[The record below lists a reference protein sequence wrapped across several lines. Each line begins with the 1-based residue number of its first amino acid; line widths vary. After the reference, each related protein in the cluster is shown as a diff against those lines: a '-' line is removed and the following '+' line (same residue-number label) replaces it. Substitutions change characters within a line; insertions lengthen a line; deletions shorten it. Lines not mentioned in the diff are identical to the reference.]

1 MAMEVNIKYSLPKEE
16 VPMTDCLNG
25 QRWRAVCINMKNY
38 LEDEIKNSEDFDSI
52 KGLEMAQ
59 EKLWALFSY
68 FGLDSSFFE
77 TPVDTRGK

>member
-1 MAMEVNIKYSLPKEE
+1 MEVNIKYSLPKEE
-16 VPMTDCLNG
+16 IPMTDCLNG
-25 QRWRAVCINMKNY
+25 QKWRAVCINMQNY
-38 LEDEIKNSEDFDSI
+38 LENEIKHTEDFDSV

-77 TPVDTRGK
+77 SAVDTRGK

>member
-1 MAMEVNIKYSLPKEE
+1 MEVNIKYSLPKEE
-16 VPMTDCLNG
+16 IPMTDCLNG
-25 QRWRAVCINMKNY
+25 QKWRAVCINMQNY
-38 LEDEIKNSEDFDSI
+38 LEKEIKHTEDFDSV

-77 TPVDTRGK
+77 SAVDTGGK

>member
-25 QRWRAVCINMKNY
+25 QKWRAVCINMQNY
-38 LEDEIKNSEDFDSI
+38 LEDEIKTTEDFDAV

-59 EKLWALFSY
+59 EKIWELFCY

-77 TPVDTRGK
+77 TPVDTLGK